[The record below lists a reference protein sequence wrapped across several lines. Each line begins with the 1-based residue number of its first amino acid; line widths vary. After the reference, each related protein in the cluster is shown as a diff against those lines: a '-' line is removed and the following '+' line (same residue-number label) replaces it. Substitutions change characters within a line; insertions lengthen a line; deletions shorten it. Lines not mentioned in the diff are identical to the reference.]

1 MAELSEVRRALSNY
15 LSRPVVKLLD
25 LAPVSP
31 NFLSWFGFL
40 LTSGTAVLIVTNHLF
55 AAGFMVLVAGFFD
68 ILDGALARQTN
79 RVTRFGGV
87 LDATL
92 DRISESLLLL
102 AIMFIYA
109 KGNLVGETII
119 VGFALVSS
127 LMVSYMRARAE
138 AIGVDCRVG
147 LFTRAE
153 RVVVLALGLLLSQF
167 NYALTVALCIIIVF
181 SVVTILQRVIYI
193 RRHVKD

>member
-15 LSRPVVKLLD
+15 LSRPVVILLD
-25 LAPVSP
+25 LMPVSP

-40 LTSGTAVLIVTNHLF
+40 LTSGTAVLIVTDHLF

-68 ILDGALARQTN
+68 ILDGALARHAN
-79 RVTRFGGV
+79 KATRFGAV

-92 DRISESLLLL
+92 DRISEALLLL
-102 AIMFIYA
+102 AIMYIYA
-109 KGNLVGETII
+109 KGYSAAEVII

-138 AIGVDCRVG
+138 AIGVDCKVG

-167 NYALTVALCIIIVF
+167 NYALTIALVIIIVF

>member
-1 MAELSEVRRALSNY
+1 MAELSEVRKALSYY
-15 LSRPVVKLLD
+15 LSRPVVRLLD
-25 LAPVSP
+25 KVPVSP

-40 LTSGTAVLIVTNHLF
+40 LASGTAVLIVTDHLF

-68 ILDGALARQTN
+68 ILDGAVARHTN
-79 RVTRFGGV
+79 KATRFGAV

-92 DRISESLLLL
+92 DRTSESLLLL
-102 AIMFIYA
+102 AIMFVYA
-109 KGNLVGETII
+109 KGDSVTEIML

-127 LMVSYMRARAE
+127 WMVSYMRARGE

-153 RVVVLALGLLLSQF
+153 RVVILALGLLLSQF
-167 NYALTVALCIIIVF
+167 NYALTIALVTIVVF
-181 SVVTILQRVIYI
+181 SLVTIIQRVIYI
-193 RRHVKD
+193 RRHVED

>member
-15 LSRPVVKLLD
+15 LSRPVVRLLD
-25 LAPVSP
+25 LLPVSP
-31 NFLSWFGFL
+31 NILSWFGFL
-40 LTSGTAVLIVTNHLF
+40 LASGTAVLIVTDHLF

-102 AIMFIYA
+102 AIMFVYA
-109 KGNLVGETII
+109 KGNSVGETII

-167 NYALTVALCIIIVF
+167 NYALTVALVIIIVF
-181 SVVTILQRVIYI
+181 SVVTVLQRVIYI
-193 RRHVKD
+193 RRHVED

>member
-25 LAPVSP
+25 LVPVSP
-31 NFLSWFGFL
+31 NFLSWFGFV

-68 ILDGALARQTN
+68 LLDGALARHAN
-79 RVTRFGGV
+79 KATRFGAV

-102 AIMFIYA
+102 AILFVYA
-109 KGNLVGETII
+109 RGNTAAEVVI

-167 NYALTVALCIIIVF
+167 NFALTIALCIIIVF